1 MELKLRFSTKELALI
16 VVFSSLGAVLSVP
29 VGHIGNSLKT
39 IPVLPFGIGQILS
52 GIHIILLTLTTLKIK
67 KLGTA
72 TITATIKGLVETV
85 LFSYHGISV
94 VFLSALQGLILDLAI
109 YIIGKRD
116 LAFYLGCGIA
126 SASNVA
132 FLQFVL
138 LLSFPTSVFAF
149 MYLLAFF
156 SGVVFGGYGGIL
168 LYKIVGIRIERVNL

>member
-1 MELKLRFSTKELALI
+1 MMIKLRFTTKELALI

-29 VGHIGNSLKT
+29 VGHIGNYLKT

-52 GIHIILLTLTTLKIK
+52 GIHIILLTLITLNIK
-67 KLGTA
+67 KPGAA
-72 TITATIKGLVETV
+72 TMTATIKGLVEAV

-94 VFLSALQGLILDLAI
+94 VFMSALQGLILDVVI
-109 YIIGKRD
+109 YLLGKRD
-116 LAFYLGCGIA
+116 LALYLGCGIA

-149 MYLLAFF
+149 MYLLAFV
-156 SGVVFGGYGGIL
+156 SGAVFGGYGGVL
-168 LYKIVGIRIERVNL
+168 LYKMVGIRIENVNL